1 METFR
6 LRTETQF
13 KELLQFPNNHEF
25 NCYLWKDISVEAAKE
40 VVVMFNGFLEGV
52 SSSEEERDRLL
63 FRYKLI
69 AKELNR
75 NNIVAILLPLPFHFD
90 RSIGVSSGDDS
101 APIQRLQ
108 GHGSFLY
115 YGGFTQ
121 VVSDIESLHTK
132 LKGAPS
138 EFGLRD
144 DFRISI
150 LGYSIGG
157 VSAISAANHLENKMK
172 VEISS
177 LILMLSA
184 WKLQDIDPKAIGG
197 FFNSEPNFNEDT
209 WTRMLEELNILEN
222 DNNVDSLFKYLIWGT
237 GQEIDFENLAKKVLF
252 IDGQF
257 DEIFHP
263 EIIRDRRQTIQQRN
277 LKNCTFISIPSNHL
291 AIQRNEAI
299 PLAKYI
305 ALYLTL

>member
-1 METFR
+1 MRAFK

-13 KELLQFPNNHEF
+13 KELLQFPNNQEF
-25 NCYLWKDISVEAAKE
+25 NCYLWDEISVEAAKE
-40 VVVMFNGFLEGV
+40 VVIMFNGFLEGV
-52 SSSEEERDRLL
+52 ASSPEERDRLL

-90 RSIGVSSGDDS
+90 RSIGVASGDDS

-121 VVSDIESLHTK
+121 VVSDIESLYTK

-157 VSAISAANHLENKMK
+157 VSAISAANHLKSKIK

-184 WKLQDIDPKAIGG
+184 WKIQDIDPTAIAG

-222 DNNVDSLFKYLIWGT
+222 DNNVDSLFKHLIWGT

-252 IDGQF
+252 VDG
-257 DEIFHP
+257 
-263 EIIRDRRQTIQQRN
+263 
-277 LKNCTFISIPSNHL
+277 
-291 AIQRNEAI
+291 
-299 PLAKYI
+299 
-305 ALYLTL
+305 